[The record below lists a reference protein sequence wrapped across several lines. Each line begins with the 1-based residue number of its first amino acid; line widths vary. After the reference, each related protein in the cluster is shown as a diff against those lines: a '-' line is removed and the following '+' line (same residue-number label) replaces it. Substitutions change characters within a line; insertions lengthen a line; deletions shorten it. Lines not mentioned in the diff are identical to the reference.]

1 MQNLC
6 LAMILVILLS
16 TQFNNMITKIKSKI
30 FRNTLNII
38 GFKTNR
44 KLIVIESDDWG
55 TIRTA
60 SKESLE
66 FLLKQGYPV
75 DKNPYN
81 KYDALE
87 SNKDLEYLFE
97 VLSSV
102 SDKNGNPAK
111 ITANNIVAN
120 PDFDKIR
127 AASFQE
133 YFHENFTDTLKKY
146 PNHDKVLDL
155 YHEGIS
161 RNLIQPQFHGRE
173 HLNVNRWMTDLKN
186 QKRYLVDAFEQNMF
200 SLHWKNEN
208 KYANEYMD
216 AYDCDSQNALYE
228 LESIINDGISIF
240 NSIWGFESKSIIA
253 NCYIWSKELEPI
265 FKKNNIEFIQGL
277 PIQFEPKLINE
288 LQYKKIYHYT
298 GQKNKIG
305 QIYLVRNVFFEPS
318 VYPDKDFLDDCLT
331 RINLAFKFNNPVIL
345 SSHRLNFIGS
355 IYEEN
360 RTKNLIL
367 FQKLLKKIIQK
378 WPDVE
383 FVSSDELGQIIK
395 NK

>member
-1 MQNLC
+1 MLG
-6 LAMILVILLS
+6 
-16 TQFNNMITKIKSKI
+16 KIKSNI
-30 FRNTLNII
+30 TRNAYNLI

-55 TIRTA
+55 TIRTS
-60 SKESLE
+60 SKSCLDI
-66 FLLKQGYPV
+66 LLSKGYPV

-87 SNKDLEYLFE
+87 SNKDLECLFE

-102 SDKNGNPAK
+102 SDKNGNPAR

-120 PDFDKIR
+120 PDFEKIK

-133 YFHENFTDTLKKY
+133 YFYEPFTDTLNRY
-146 PNHDKVLDL
+146 PNHNRVMEL
-155 YHEGIS
+155 YKEGIS
-161 RNLIQPQFHGRE
+161 KKMIYPQFHGRE
-173 HLNVNRWMTDLKN
+173 HLNVNRWLTDLKD
-186 QKRYLVDAFEQNMF
+186 QKKYLLDAFEQNMF
-200 SLHWKNEN
+200 SLHWKNNNE
-208 KYANEYMD
+208 YPNEYMD
-216 AYDCDSQNALYE
+216 AYDCDSQNALNA
-228 LESIINDGISIF
+228 LEPIINDGIAIF

-253 NCYIWSKELEPI
+253 NCYIWSKEIEPI

-277 PIQFEPKLINE
+277 PIQFEPKLSIG
-288 LQYKKIYHYT
+288 QKYKKRFHYT
-298 GQKNKIG
+298 GQKNNLD

-318 VYPDKDFLDDCLT
+318 VYPNKDFVDDCMS
-331 RINLAFKFNNPVIL
+331 RINLAFQYKNPVII
-345 SSHRLNFIGS
+345 SSHRLNFMGS

-367 FQKLLKKIIQK
+367 FKQLLKKIVQK

-383 FVSSDELGQIIK
+383 FISSDELGQIIK

>member
-1 MQNLC
+1 
-6 LAMILVILLS
+6 
-16 TQFNNMITKIKSKI
+16 MITKIKSKI
-30 FRNTLNII
+30 VRNTLNII
-38 GFKTNR
+38 GFKTKR

-66 FLLKQGYPV
+66 FLLTKGYPV

-87 SNKDLEYLFE
+87 SNKDLECLFE

-120 PDFDKIR
+120 PDFDKIK
-127 AASFQE
+127 ASSFQE
-133 YFHENFTDTLKKY
+133 YFYEPFTDTLKKY
-146 PNHDKVLDL
+146 PSHDRVMDL
-155 YHEGIS
+155 YREGIS
-161 RNLIQPQFHGRE
+161 SNLIQPQFHGRE
-173 HLNVNRWMTDLKN
+173 HLNVNRWITDLKE
-186 QKRYLVDAFEQNMF
+186 QKQYLLDAFEQNMF
-200 SLHWKNEN
+200 SLHWKNNNE
-208 KYANEYMD
+208 YANEYMD
-216 AYDCDSQNALYE
+216 AYDCDSQNALND
-228 LESIINDGISIF
+228 LEPIINDGITIF

-253 NCYIWSKELEPI
+253 NCYIWSKEIEPI
-265 FKKNNIEFIQGL
+265 FKKNKIDFIQGL
-277 PIQFEPKLINE
+277 PIQFEPKLTIG
-288 LQYKKIYHYT
+288 QKYKKRFHYT
-298 GQKNKIG
+298 GQKNNLD

-318 VYPDKDFLDDCLT
+318 VYPKKDFVDDCLN
-331 RINLAFKFNNPVIL
+331 RINLAFKYKNPVII

-355 IYEEN
+355 IYEDN

-367 FQKLLKKIIQK
+367 FKQLLKKIVQK

-383 FVSSDELGQIIK
+383 FISSDELGQIIK